1 MTGIQ
6 QTFYLE
12 GKNFLIQ
19 IYEKLR
25 KFIIVAVR
33 INKDIET
40 FPSEMRMFVL
50 NLNWVFFF
58 PHQYL

>member
-1 MTGIQ
+1 MTDIQ

-12 GKNFLIQ
+12 GKNFLNQ

-25 KFIIVAVR
+25 KFIIVTVR
-33 INKDIET
+33 INKGIET

-50 NLNWVFFF
+50 T
-58 PHQYL
+58 